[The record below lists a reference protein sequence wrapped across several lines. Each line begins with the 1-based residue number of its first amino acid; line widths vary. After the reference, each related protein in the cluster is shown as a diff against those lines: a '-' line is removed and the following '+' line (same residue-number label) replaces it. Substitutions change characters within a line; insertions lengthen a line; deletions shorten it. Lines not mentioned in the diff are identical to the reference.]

1 MYVFL
6 QNILSL
12 RGKIFDLN
20 IHSYSTMQSSRLLL
34 PRVKSNLGK
43 NMFPLRRVKI
53 FNELPTNIITYLSTS
68 MSYGFF
74 EQIMIIK
81 VCLKAMDIFLCFA
94 QTLHLDSLFPSEGEH
109 NKWVYQLLT
118 LKEKWIGYVNKERKE
133 EWNKQSKSENC
144 ANLLPGSGLHLLHP
158 CQFVPSQDTPTGIWT
173 NTQ

>member
-43 NMFPLRRVKI
+43 NMFS
-53 FNELPTNIITYLSTS
+53 YLSTS

-109 NKWVYQLLT
+109 NKWVYQLLK